1 VKPTLR
7 LATDADRE
15 AVRALCEHLDP
26 HDYLPGVWDAWLH
39 GAGNQMLLAHSG
51 ATLAGCVFAA
61 PVAPGQIFSQGL
73 RVHPDY
79 RRLGVATLLM
89 NEQGRML
96 RERGFHVARGVTGAA
111 NRRARA
117 FFATVGW
124 REIEIIHRRRA
135 PGWHAGSAYTACSSI
150 GRESML
156 VSREGVAHFRR
167 IFWSADRAWLDAA
180 AREGRW
186 HECDDACVLLDPPS
200 SDFGTWAV
208 ALEGRPDALGAL
220 LRDLSPPWS
229 AGGGLTVES
238 NDRPALQS
246 MLDWLGFEPPE
257 DSYVVVECAL

>member
-7 LATDADRE
+7 LATDADRDE
-15 AVRALCEHLDP
+15 VSALCARLDP

-39 GAGNQMLLAHSG
+39 GSGNQMLLAYSG
-51 ATLAGCVFAA
+51 AILAGCVFAA
-61 PVAPGQIFSQGL
+61 PVGPGQIFSQGL

-79 RRLGVATLLM
+79 RRLGIATLLM
-89 NEQGRML
+89 DEQRRML
-96 RERGFHVARGVTGAA
+96 RERGFHVARGVTGVA

-117 FFATVGW
+117 FFETVGW

-135 PGWHAGSAYTACSSI
+135 PKWQAGRATTACSSS
-150 GRESML
+150 GRDSML

-167 IFWSADRAWLDAA
+167 VFFSADRAWLDAA

-186 HECDDACVLLDPPS
+186 HERDGACALLDPPS
-200 SDFGTWAV
+200 NEFGTWAA
-208 ALEGRPDALGAL
+208 ALEGRPEALGAL

-229 AGGGLTVES
+229 TAGGLTVES
-238 NDRPALQS
+238 IDRPELQS
-246 MLDWLGFEPPE
+246 MLDSLGFEPPE